1 MSSDY
6 IPPGALVG
14 VSVNGVI
21 HQGIMSDG
29 FVDGERAVIS
39 RSSRSGQA
47 LEESWTT
54 FTGGR
59 KGFLMAPLSDLDPLE
74 VLHNA
79 KALVGTRWDLFS
91 ANCEHFVS
99 KAFGMKPT
107 SPQLKRGL
115 AALAIGLAIAAVLL
129 RRK

>member
-1 MSSDY
+1 MSIDN

-14 VSVNGVI
+14 VNVNGVI

-39 RSSRSGQA
+39 RSRRAGQA
-47 LEESWTT
+47 LEESWTV

-59 KGFLMAPLSDLDPLE
+59 KGFLMAPLSDLNPLE
-74 VLHNA
+74 VLRNA
-79 KALVGTRWDLFS
+79 KAQVGTRWDLFS

-107 SPQLKRGL
+107 SPQLKGGI
-115 AALAIGLAIAAVLL
+115 AVLAIGLMIAALL
-129 RRK
+129 RGK